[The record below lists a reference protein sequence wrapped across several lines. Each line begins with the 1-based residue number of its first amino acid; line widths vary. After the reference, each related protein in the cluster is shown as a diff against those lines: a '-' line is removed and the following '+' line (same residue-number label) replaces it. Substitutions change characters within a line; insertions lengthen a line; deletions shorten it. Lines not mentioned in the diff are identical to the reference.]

1 MAATRDQ
8 NLDAYLSD
16 INEVALLTPQQEI
29 ELARRVQAGDLSAR
43 EHMIRA
49 NLRLVVSIA
58 KKYVNRGLAFLDL
71 IEEGNIGLMRA
82 VEKFDPDA
90 GCRFSTYATW
100 WIKQG
105 IRRALINTV
114 KTVRVPSYMAEIVAK
129 FKATTM
135 EMTLRLGRTPT
146 SGEVAEELGIP
157 EANWN
162 VVRETVLANSQPVH
176 SMSEDASSVDSESLS
191 DSRMQSPEEQII
203 TSMELSRLRELIE
216 KLDEREAAIL
226 RMRYGIGVEEPMTLK
241 EIGLKFGITRER
253 VRQMELQ
260 AMDRLYSIMSREF
273 GEERPA
279 SATNPPRRSR
289 RSGD

>member
-1 MAATRDQ
+1 M
-8 NLDAYLSD
+8 
-16 INEVALLTPQQEI
+16 
-29 ELARRVQAGDLSAR
+29 
-43 EHMIRA
+43 
-49 NLRLVVSIA
+49 
-58 KKYVNRGLAFLDL
+58 
-71 IEEGNIGLMRA
+71 
-82 VEKFDPDA
+82 
-90 GCRFSTYATW
+90 
-100 WIKQG
+100 
-105 IRRALINTV
+105 
-114 KTVRVPSYMAEIVAK
+114 
-129 FKATTM
+129 
-135 EMTLRLGRTPT
+135 
-146 SGEVAEELGIP
+146 AEELGIP

-241 EIGLKFGITRER
+241 EIGQKFGITRER

-279 SATNPPRRSR
+279 SAINPPRRSR